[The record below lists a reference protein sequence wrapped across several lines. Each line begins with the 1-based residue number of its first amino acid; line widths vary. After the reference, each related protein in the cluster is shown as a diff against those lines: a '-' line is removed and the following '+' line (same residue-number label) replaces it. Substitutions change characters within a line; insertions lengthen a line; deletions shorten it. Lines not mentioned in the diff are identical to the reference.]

1 MCYEVEDLICC
12 TAAGMAELA
21 SAYPSTGGQYH
32 FAFMVSPPKSRA
44 FIAFVMGWL
53 SVLAWVL
60 TTTSAAIFCG
70 KFENTGYMS
79 HSISVL
85 ASYTLDVR
93 WFVPIETICYA
104 LSLETPD

>member
-1 MCYEVEDLICC
+1 
-12 TAAGMAELA
+12 MAELA

-70 KFENTGYMS
+70 KFNMVPGLNLPFVLEIVQEVWKT
-79 HSISVL
+79 IS
-85 ASYTLDVR
+85 
-93 WFVPIETICYA
+93 PNCGICR
-104 LSLETPD
+104 TR